1 MNFDCER
8 ARKVW
13 SKNSFLSYVCRSS
26 CIKQYRVSMLMNAA
40 EIYLQLYAYI
50 RFVPRA
56 TPILNQLIEF
66 LIIHI
71 FMYFYELFC

>member
-1 MNFDCER
+1 
-8 ARKVW
+8 
-13 SKNSFLSYVCRSS
+13 
-26 CIKQYRVSMLMNAA
+26 MNAA